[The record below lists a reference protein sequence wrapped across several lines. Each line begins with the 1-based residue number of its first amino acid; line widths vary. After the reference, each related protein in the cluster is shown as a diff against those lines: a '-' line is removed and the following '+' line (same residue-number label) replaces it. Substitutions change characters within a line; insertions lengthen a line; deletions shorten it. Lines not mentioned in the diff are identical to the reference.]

1 VPVSDR
7 WWSGYTELRKQTYNV
22 MFLLVREQK
31 LIELYVGFLI
41 NSLNHNRTSRNTN
54 AALPSPKFKLL
65 LFVVF
70 CFLLSHFR
78 TFLAADVKDMVQ
90 YPADSEYYD
99 NLK

>member
-1 VPVSDR
+1 VIDGLTTQNLPSKESCRLDTFE
-7 WWSGYTELRKQTYNV
+7 SRK
-22 MFLLVREQK
+22 FLEQK